1 MATKPVLSPPP
12 ASGPQRRK
20 GWWWRMS
27 QRGRNIVAVTVM
39 LATFVAIF
47 GTPLLLLAVTHP
59 TFAGD
64 PSGYA
69 KIRPGPLAT
78 GPQVMK
84 IKLVIVDTATGKID
98 HVWDL
103 MPPDNLATNP
113 SEVGT
118 VVQLSWSEDLVGH
131 YDSGGSAYTS
141 SVDVTVIDA
150 ATSSVIATAS
160 FTNQPPM
167 HVVGDLGDS
176 VGEKPED
183 QVVKYL
189 WGLPDNAPP
198 QDLRGILLWFVGVIT
213 LIVVVCWWIFFHA
226 PRKARR
232 RAAMGGRGH
241 SPRLP

>member
-1 MATKPVLSPPP
+1 
-12 ASGPQRRK
+12 
-20 GWWWRMS
+20 MS

-39 LATFVAIF
+39 LAIFVAIF
-47 GTPLLLLAVTHP
+47 GTPLLLLALTHP

-64 PSGYA
+64 PSVYA
-69 KIRPGPLAT
+69 KIQPGPPAT

-84 IKLVIVDTATGKID
+84 VKLVIVDTATGKID

-118 VVQLSWSEDLVGH
+118 VVQLSWSQNLVGH
-131 YDSGGSAYTS
+131 YDGGGSAYTS
-141 SVDVTVIDA
+141 NVGVTVIDA
-150 ATSSVIATAS
+150 ATSNVITAAS
-160 FTNQPPM
+160 FINQPPM
-167 HVVGDLGDS
+167 HVVGDMGDS

-198 QDLRGILLWFVGVIT
+198 QDLRWFVLWFVGIMT
-213 LIVVVCWWIFFHA
+213 LIVVFCWWVFIHA

-232 RAAMGGRGH
+232 RAAMGVPG
-241 SPRLP
+241 PQPPAPIAN